1 LRRPLD
7 KSYKHWFVIIKEKE
21 HNFAVSN
28 DFKTQYSP
36 SQLSSLPT
44 LFTLNRCMS
53 KHGDVH
59 MEGK

>member
-1 LRRPLD
+1 MRRTLD
-7 KSYKHWFVIIKEKE
+7 KSYKHWFVIIKERE

-28 DFKTQYSP
+28 DLKTQHSP

-44 LFTLNRCMS
+44 LFTLNRRVS
-53 KHGDVH
+53 KRGDVH